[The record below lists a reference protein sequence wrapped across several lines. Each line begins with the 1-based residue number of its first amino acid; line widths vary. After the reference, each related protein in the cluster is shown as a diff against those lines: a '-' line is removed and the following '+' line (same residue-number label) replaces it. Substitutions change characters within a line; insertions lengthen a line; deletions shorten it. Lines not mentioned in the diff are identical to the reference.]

1 MFEEFLS
8 YIRRNNLFKRKDRLL
23 LAVSGGIDS
32 MVMSHLFIKLGTDIG
47 IAHCNF
53 CLREKESDKDE
64 ELVKEFAHENK
75 IPFYSVRFNT
85 KEYAAKNGISIQ
97 MAARDLR
104 YEWFEKIRLENNF
117 DLVAV
122 AHNLNDN
129 IETMLINLTRGT
141 GLTGL
146 SGMRP
151 ANNRIIRP
159 LLFASRKK
167 IEEYCSD
174 KHITFR
180 EDESNAET
188 KYTRN
193 KIRHLV
199 IPVLKEINPSFEET
213 LNETAEK
220 LSGIDEIVT
229 GYIDGIR
236 SQTSIRKGTATVYDV
251 EKLINHLKSKALVFE
266 LFSPYGVKGSATGD
280 LIRLLNGKTGK
291 QIFTKTH
298 RILRNRDEL
307 IVSPLVNQRQE
318 HYEIDSVEDLLK
330 VPGIKSAGIID
341 AGAGLRI
348 PRKKSIASIDS
359 AKIKFPLI
367 IRRWKRG
374 DFFYPLGMKQKK
386 KLSDYFIDRKYSL
399 VRKENVLILESEGKI
414 VWIIGE
420 RIDERCKVT
429 ESTSKILR
437 IELNNDLID
446 KEEQS

>member
-8 YIRRNNLFKRKDRLL
+8 YIRKNNLFKRQDRLL

-32 MVMSHLFIKLGTDIG
+32 MVMSHLFLKLGTDIG

-53 CLREKESDKDE
+53 CLRDKESDKDE
-64 ELVKEFAHENK
+64 ELVKKHAYENK
-75 IPFYSVRFNT
+75 IPFNSIRFNT
-85 KEYAAKNGISIQ
+85 KEHAAKNGISIQ

-104 YEWFEKIRLENNF
+104 YEWFEKIRLENHF
-117 DLVAV
+117 DLIAV

-146 SGMRP
+146 SGMKP
-151 ANNRIIRP
+151 ASNRIIRP

-174 KHITFR
+174 YHITFR
-180 EDESNAET
+180 EDKSNAET

-193 KIRHLV
+193 KIRHLI
-199 IPVLKEINPSFEET
+199 IPILKEINPSLEET
-213 LNETAEK
+213 LNDTAER
-220 LSGIDEIVT
+220 LSGIDEIVS
-229 GYIDGIR
+229 GYINSIR
-236 SQTSIRKGTATVYDV
+236 SQTSIRKGTTTVFDV
-251 EKLINHLKSKALVFE
+251 EKFKIYLKSKALIFE
-266 LFSPYGVKGSATGD
+266 LFSPYGVTGLATGD
-280 LIRLLNGKTGK
+280 LVRLMTGKTGK

-307 IVSPLVNQRQE
+307 IVSPLVTHSQDY
-318 HYEIDSVEDLLK
+318 YEINGVEDLLK
-330 VPGIKSAGIID
+330 VPGIKSAGIIY
-341 AGAGLRI
+341 AGPGYRI
-348 PRKKSIASIDS
+348 PRKKSVASIDS
-359 AKIKFPLI
+359 EKIKFPLI
-367 IRRWKRG
+367 IRGWKRG

-399 VRKENVLILESEGKI
+399 VKKENALILESEGKI

-420 RIDERCKVT
+420 RIDERFKVT
-429 ESTSKILR
+429 DSTTGILKIESSKALIL
-437 IELNNDLID
+437 
-446 KEEQS
+446 